1 MRTLCVFGCMAFAMG
16 QTMTDPAN
24 NMTDPMKPPM
34 NNTGNMNGSHPIN
47 GTDPMKPPMN
57 GTDPWNPPMNGSNP
71 MNGTHGMNGTDPM
84 KPPMNVTN
92 PMNGSHPINGTDP
105 MKPPMNGTDPKNPP
119 MNGSHPI
126 NGTNGMNGTGPMP
139 PMMNG
144 SHPMNSTNGMNGTDP
159 WNPPMNGSHPMNGT
173 DPMKPPMNSTDPKN
187 PPMNGS
193 HPMNGTD
200 PMKPPM
206 NGTDPKNPP
215 MNGSHPI
222 NGTDP
227 MKPPMNGTDNMKP
240 PTDNTRP
247 ERMACTGPQSEWME
261 EEREKCCEDKKI
273 GCGEKP
279 QFECKHEA
287 NTTDVTQW
295 TEEQKDFCCQ
305 RDMIACGSN
314 AFNCSWGGETQRPW
328 SGAQRDW
335 CCTEKGVNCQSENEK
350 KEDKDREQCRK
361 DEMDGVLAKDADKSQ
376 KCCKDF
382 AYGCV
387 AKFEC
392 FANQTNASE
401 WAEEKKEFCCREKDA
416 GCAMR
421 CDSKDKD
428 MLTGDQQEFC
438 CSIKGMGCSSEFKRA
453 QKETDEKKDK
463 EERDAGV
470 HKKGFQMKLKGD
482 AEEIFAEPKVVLRR
496 LRKALLE
503 ASEKLGEK
511 PERLVVKLLG
521 LLMPNGKVPEG
532 NQTQN
537 WTMDIPRSW
546 NEECH
551 ADEKERHAKNATQ
564 SADEPA
570 RDAGVLGETDSDYY
584 AEIEIQDTDAATVEA
599 ASTEVK
605 TTADN
610 GALGGGDGPELAV
623 GDMTE
628 MSGSAPSTTPTT
640 GDDDDSSSKTWLWA
654 LIGAVGALCIG
665 AGVAAVMVHRKKETT
680 NQGITFQEMEG
691 QDDMSYTK
699 SDVPEFA

>member
-1 MRTLCVFGCMAFAMG
+1 MRTLCVFGCVAFAMG
-16 QTMTDPAN
+16 QMGMNGAMGGPDPK
-24 NMTDPMKPPM
+24 NMTNPMPPMNGTTGM
-34 NNTGNMNGSHPIN
+34 NNTGPMPPMNTTNGMNGTRPMPPMNGTSGMNGTGPMPPMMNGSHP
-47 GTDPMKPPMN
+47 MN
-57 GTDPWNPPMNGSNP
+57 GTN
-71 MNGTHGMNGTDPM
+71 GMNGTRPM
-84 KPPMNVTN
+84 PPM
-92 PMNGSHPINGTDP
+92 
-105 MKPPMNGTDPKNPP
+105 
-119 MNGSHPI
+119 

-144 SHPMNSTNGMNGTDP
+144 SHPMNGTNGMNGTRP
-159 WNPPMNGSHPMNGT
+159 MPPMNGTNGMNGTGPYPPMNGSHPMNGT
-173 DPMKPPMNSTDPKN
+173 DPRHPPMNGTDPKN

-200 PMKPPM
+200 PRNPPK
-206 NGTDPKNPP
+206 NSTDPRGPP

-222 NGTDP
+222 NGTGP

-240 PTDNTRP
+240 NSTRP
-247 ERMACTGPQSEWME
+247 ERKACTGPQSEWME

-279 QFECKHEA
+279 KFECKHEA
-287 NTTDVTQW
+287 NTTNVTQW
-295 TEEQKDFCCQ
+295 TEKQKDFCCQ

-382 AYGCV
+382 AHGCV

-401 WAEEKKEFCCREKDA
+401 WAKEKKEFCCREKDA

-623 GDMTE
+623 GGMTE

-640 GDDDDSSSKTWLWA
+640 GDDDDSSKTWLWA